1 MPSTSFLGRAP
12 RRAARDVTIHR
23 TAARRAG
30 SEETMSTDPFVIPC
44 ADRVAKLPP
53 YVFATTARWKE
64 EAVAAGRE
72 IIDLGVGNPDG
83 RPDDAVV
90 DALVAAVRDR
100 SVNRH
105 GYGTFRGLPQLRR
118 AVAVWYAE
126 RFGVELDPEHEVLP
140 LIGSKEGLANL
151 MRAYLN
157 TGDGII
163 LPTPCYPAYFGAA
176 RLCEAEIHEVPLRP
190 ENGFVLDFADI
201 PAAVADRAR
210 MLVLN
215 YPNNPT
221 GGVCDLSLFT
231 EAVAWCRRHRV
242 MLVSDIAYSE
252 LGFAPASPPPSVL
265 QVPGAKDVAVE
276 FQSLSKSHNMAGWRA
291 GFAVGGSA
299 AVATLGRVKSH
310 VDFSL
315 FGAIQLAAAAAL
327 TGDQRVCAANRD
339 LYRGR
344 RDRMVAGYRALGWE
358 VPLPPAT
365 MYVWAQVPSAW
376 RGDDFAFVQEVFT
389 RAGVLLSPG
398 SAFGSH
404 GKGWCRTSLVADDA
418 GMTEVL
424 RRLAQADLDWS

>member
-1 MPSTSFLGRAP
+1 MS
-12 RRAARDVTIHR
+12 
-23 TAARRAG
+23 
-30 SEETMSTDPFVIPC
+30 SESFVIPC

-72 IIDLGVGNPDG
+72 VIDLGVGNPDG

-100 SVNRH
+100 AANHH

-118 AVAVWYAE
+118 AAAAWYAD
-126 RFGVELDPEHEVLP
+126 RFAVDLDPEREVLP

-157 TGDGII
+157 AGDLVI

-176 RLCEAEIHEVPLRP
+176 RLCEAEIAEVPLRP

-210 MLVLN
+210 MLILN

-221 GGVCDLSLFT
+221 GGVCDLAFCA

-252 LGFAPASPPPSVL
+252 LGFDPASAPPSVL

-276 FQSLSKSHNMAGWRA
+276 FQSLSKSHNMAGWRT
-291 GFAVGGSA
+291 GFAVGGPE

-327 TGDQRVCAANRD
+327 SGDQRICAANRD
-339 LYRGR
+339 LYRRR

-365 MYVWAQVPSAW
+365 MYVWAPVPRAW

-389 RAGVLLSPG
+389 LTGVLLSPG
-398 SAFGSH
+398 SAFGRH
-404 GKGWCRTSLVADDA
+404 GAGWCRTSLVADDA
-418 GMTEVL
+418 GMARVL
-424 RRLAQADLDWS
+424 QLLEAAGLDWS